1 MKKDCIAMILAGGQG
16 SRLGVLTK
24 NVAKPAVPFGG
35 KYRIIDFPLT
45 NCVQSG
51 IDTVGILTQY
61 KPLELNTYIGN
72 GQSWDLDVND
82 GGVYIL
88 PPYMREKEGEWY
100 KGTANAIYQNIEFID
115 KFAPENVLILS
126 GDHIYKMDYKN
137 MLEFHQKSDADIT
150 IAMIPVDPRE
160 ASRFGI
166 LQTDNDGKIITFEE
180 KPKQPKSNT
189 ASMGIYIF
197 KWDVLRKEL
206 ILDEA
211 DEKSSKDFGKN
222 IIPKMLAQGSKM
234 YGYRFEGYWK
244 DVGTVESLW
253 QANMDLLDN
262 DGVNLADA
270 EWPILSKSALKQ
282 PHFLG
287 SHAQIVNS
295 LITEGCY
302 VNGVIKHSIIADSVE
317 IEQGAKVVD
326 CVVMSGAKILKGAQI
341 YKTIVGEG
349 AVIGEGCVVGF
360 GGGEEGTD
368 KYVSAFCSGDV
379 SLVAPDVHVCDKWIL
394 PNSMITENKGGKQ

>member
-16 SRLGVLTK
+16 SRLGILTK

-100 KGTANAIYQNIEFID
+100 KGTANAIYQNIEFVD

-137 MLEFHQKSDADIT
+137 MLEFHQKCDADIT
-150 IAMIPVDPRE
+150 IAMIPVDPKE

-206 ILDEA
+206 ILDEE
-211 DEKSSKDFGKN
+211 DETSSKDFGKN
-222 IIPKMLAQGSKM
+222 VIPKMLAQGSKM

-287 SHAQIVNS
+287 SHAEIFNS

-302 VNGVIKHSIIADSVE
+302 INGVVKHSVIADSVE
-317 IEQGAKVVD
+317 LEEGAKVVD
-326 CVVMSGAKILKGAQI
+326 CVVMSGAKIKKGAQL
-341 YKTIVGEG
+341 YKTIVGEN
-349 AVIGEGCVVGF
+349 AVIGENCIVGV
-360 GGGEEGTD
+360 GGGNEGTD

-379 SLVAPDVHVCDKWIL
+379 SLVAPGVHVSDKWIL
-394 PNSMITENKGGKQ
+394 PNSMIIDKGGKQ

>member
-137 MLEFHQKSDADIT
+137 MLEFHQKCDADIT
-150 IAMIPVDPRE
+150 IAMIPVDPKE

-206 ILDEA
+206 ILDEE
-211 DEKSSKDFGKN
+211 DETSSKDFGKN

-262 DGVNLADA
+262 DGVNLADD

-287 SHAQIVNS
+287 SHAEIVNS

-302 VNGVIKHSIIADSVE
+302 INGVVKHSIIADSVE

-326 CVVMSGAKILKGAQI
+326 CVVMSGAKIMKGAQL
-341 YKTIVGEG
+341 YKTIIGEN
-349 AVIGEGCVVGF
+349 AVIGENCIVGV
-360 GGGEEGTD
+360 GGGNEGTD

-379 SLVAPDVHVCDKWIL
+379 SLVAPGVHVSDKWIL
-394 PNSMITENKGGKQ
+394 PNSMIIDKGGKQ